1 MPPFCSMIEKMDRS
15 REVFLGERIDKAH
28 LRGYEAGARCD
39 RAWGDCVCSSEGKKL
54 HLWRGGIDWREA

>member
-39 RAWGDCVCSSEGKKL
+39 RAWGDCVCSSEGKNTL
-54 HLWRGGIDWREA
+54 MERRNILA